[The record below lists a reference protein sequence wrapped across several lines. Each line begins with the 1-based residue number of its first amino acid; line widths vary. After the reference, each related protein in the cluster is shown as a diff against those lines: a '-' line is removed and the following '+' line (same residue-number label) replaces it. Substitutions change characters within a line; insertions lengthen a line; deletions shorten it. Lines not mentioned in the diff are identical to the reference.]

1 MATNGHLNAK
11 DAVARVLTVGAALAA
26 LTIPLLTSSTPAHRP
41 QPSRLE
47 GLDADELGLVGY
59 AGHARDS
66 KKPKLTASFPRESY
80 APGTT
85 AQLVIADKAENV
97 SVQIFRAGGESERTL
112 PNDVM
117 LGTPVAPAVRIGAV
131 KGRRVVPVAVG
142 AWPSGVYY
150 AQLTAG
156 ARVGYAPFVLRPVR
170 LGEHRVAVVM
180 PTQTWQAYNFR
191 DDNGDGVSDTWYS
204 FRPGHTT
211 ARLGRPFL
219 NRGVPPHWKQYDAPF
234 VRWLV
239 QTHKDVDFLSDADL
253 RTVSNGRRLATAYSL
268 IIFSG
273 HHEYVTGHEYDSITQ
288 YRNLG
293 GNLMFLSANNF
304 FWKITV
310 RGNLMTRIAQWRDLG
325 RPEAALIGV
334 QYRGNDRGTHRG
346 PWIVRDT
353 TSEPWLFAH
362 TDIHRGD
369 DLSNGGIEIDKTA
382 PSSPAGVKVLA
393 EIPNLFGP
401 GFTAQMTYYET
412 AAGAKVF
419 AAGAFSLADAI
430 WQPQVGQLVDN
441 LWGRLGTDPASE
453 AERHTSNP

>member
-1 MATNGHLNAK
+1 MATNGYLNSKA
-11 DAVARVLTVGAALAA
+11 AVARVLIVGAAFAA
-26 LTIPLLTSSTPAHRP
+26 LTAPFSTPSAPANHP
-41 QPSRLE
+41 A
-47 GLDADELGLVGY
+47 LDADELELIGY

-66 KKPKLTASFPRESY
+66 KKPKLTAFFPRESY
-80 APGTT
+80 APGAK
-85 AQLVIADKAENV
+85 AQLVITDKAKNL
-97 SVQIFRAGGESERTL
+97 SVQIFRAGGESENTV

-117 LGTPVAPAVRIGAV
+117 LGTPVAPAVRVGDV
-131 KGRRVVPVAVG
+131 SGRRVVSVTVAS
-142 AWPSGVYY
+142 WPSGVYY
-150 AQLTAG
+150 AQLTSG

-170 LGEHRVAVVM
+170 LGEHRVAVVL

-204 FRPGHTT
+204 FRPGHKT
-211 ARLGRPFL
+211 ALLGRAFL

-253 RTVSNGRRLATAYSL
+253 RATSGGRSLADAYSL

-273 HHEYVTGHEYDSITQ
+273 HHEYVTEHEYDVITK
-288 YRNLG
+288 YRDLG
-293 GNLMFLSANNF
+293 GNLAFLSANNF

-310 RGNLMTRIAQWRDLG
+310 RGNVMTRIAQWRDLG

-346 PWIVRDT
+346 PWIIRDT
-353 TSEPWLFAH
+353 SSTPWLFAK

-369 DLSNGGIEIDKTA
+369 DFSSGGIEIDKTA

-412 AAGAKVF
+412 PAGAKVF
-419 AAGAFSLADAI
+419 AAGAFSLADSI
-430 WQPQVGQLVDN
+430 WQPQVGQLVEN
-441 LWGRLGTDPASE
+441 LWDRLGTE
-453 AERHTSNP
+453 Q